1 MHQKNLILG
10 TRLITRRSFPT
21 KSTTATGNASA
32 RSSKNTKQVT
42 FHPALHHEYKDS
54 SSHIVFKEEEYT
66 ALWYSREELQTI
78 LLESIGQV
86 LMVEEEGEQQPTRSR
101 GLPRGFEMLLR
112 SSNHHHHYQQQQQQ
126 QHPTSRDIVVEI
138 LKEQERLRRV
148 LKNREERNEDDSSNS
163 NTIEEED
170 EEDAK
175 ALAAFSDKR
184 TFQHRRSAHLCGVRD
199 ALEVG
204 HQHTDDDEKYD
215 NESKLVVKSIRRRV
229 RIPLLTNEQQTE
241 LLQRVLQPPSC
252 RRIRRCR

>member
-1 MHQKNLILG
+1 MHQKNLISE

-21 KSTTATGNASA
+21 KSTTATDNASA

-42 FHPALHHEYKDS
+42 FHPDLHHEYKDS
-54 SSHIVFKEEEYT
+54 SGHFVSKEEEYT

-86 LMVEEEGEQQPTRSR
+86 LMVEEQGEQQPTRSR

-112 SSNHHHHYQQQQQQ
+112 SSSHHHHYQQQQQQQQQ
-126 QHPTSRDIVVEI
+126 QHPTSRDIIVEI

-163 NTIEEED
+163 
-170 EEDAK
+170 
-175 ALAAFSDKR
+175 LAAFSDKR

-229 RIPLLTNEQQTE
+229 RVPLLTNEQQTE

>member
-1 MHQKNLILG
+1 MLLLAPVRIQN
-10 TRLITRRSFPT
+10 
-21 KSTTATGNASA
+21 
-32 RSSKNTKQVT
+32 
-42 FHPALHHEYKDS
+42 LHHEYKDS
-54 SSHIVFKEEEYT
+54 SGHFVSKEEEYT

-86 LMVEEEGEQQPTRSR
+86 LMVEEQGEQQPTRIR

-112 SSNHHHHYQQQQQQ
+112 SSSHHHHYQQQQ

-175 ALAAFSDKR
+175 ALAAKG
-184 TFQHRRSAHLCGVRD
+184 GVV
-199 ALEVG
+199 AVLE
-204 HQHTDDDEKYD
+204 QY
-215 NESKLVVKSIRRRV
+215 
-229 RIPLLTNEQQTE
+229 
-241 LLQRVLQPPSC
+241 SC
-252 RRIRRCR
+252 